1 VFAWLGGIANRP
13 RSGEVI
19 NRNPAEIDWQWLL
32 PLPADLSPAA
42 VIA

>member
-1 VFAWLGGIANRP
+1 
-13 RSGEVI
+13 VI